1 VIDLSAPAPRLVR
14 FGVFELDL
22 RSGDLRKDGARTRL
36 NLPNQ
41 QLQFLTALLER
52 PGELITR
59 DELRQRLWAEET
71 FVDFEH
77 GLNATVKRVRY
88 TLGDSA
94 DKPRFIETVPRRGYR
109 FIAPVSRDNPPSAS
123 VPLPAQRPERQGA
136 DDATPFNSQLSGPSV
151 QPLAST
157 DVLPTTSGD
166 HTPIPPQ
173 EVVGRVARHPGITVA
188 ATVAV
193 ALLIIGGWWT
203 MRSLTTRMAAPS
215 AQVPRHLTRLTFDPG
230 LQTDV
235 TWSPDGRFIAY
246 ASDRAGTFNIWVQPV
261 SGGDAV
267 QITKSQGQDTE
278 PDWSPDGSTIVF
290 RSERDGGG
298 LFVVPSLGGTE
309 RRLTSF
315 GVQPKWSPNGSQIL
329 FASGPDILSRATYVV
344 ALDNSPPHPILEGFV
359 NDDLLYV
366 LCRAWHPDGRVSIV
380 ARTRNEGF
388 GLYTFP
394 VSGGRPT
401 LTRILQAAR
410 VIPGTARDVPHV
422 EQCQW
427 APSGAALYFEGKLND
442 VSNVWRVAIDPKSL
456 EAGVAER
463 LTTGSG
469 QDARVAVS
477 RDGQYAAFATQAES
491 TRLWSFLF
499 DAAVGGI
506 LGDGQPVTA
515 TTTLVQDTELAPDG
529 RRIAY
534 SLTGVGTGVSELWT
548 QDLMSGEKRQLARDS
563 ANRNAPKW
571 APDGSRLAYQWH
583 HRTDTTQEYSV
594 GVRPAT
600 GGDERLLSSPLSNH
614 QVVPFGWSP
623 DGKSVLV
630 SASLSTSGEPR
641 MVAYSR
647 FAVTLWSLAAAPHAD
662 QSARVLA
669 SSPEADLWQESF
681 SPSGRWIVFEA
692 VNRRVPDA
700 TATLYVIPSAGA
712 DSTHWTRLT
721 DRQGWAD
728 KPRWSPDG
736 KRLYFWSRQGS
747 LFNVWGVRF
756 DDEQGTTVG
765 APFQVTRFDGR
776 ARQIYGGDPSVSR
789 TRLLLSI
796 TDTTGSIWML
806 DKMDK

>member
-1 VIDLSAPAPRLVR
+1 MVRHGTLNRRAFDLSPCYHAGHSRPSCSAPRPPVMDISASVPRHVR

-22 RSGDLRKDGARTRL
+22 RSGDLRKAGARL
-36 NLPNQ
+36 NLPDQ
-41 QLQFLTALLER
+41 PLQFLTALLER
-52 PGELITR
+52 PGELVTR

-77 GLNATVKRVRY
+77 GLNAAVKRLRD

-94 DKPRFIETVPRRGYR
+94 DTPRFIETVPRRGYR
-109 FIAPVSRDNPPSAS
+109 FIAPVDRHDDRSESGQFPVDLPPLGPDGIVGRLAHHPIMTVVAS
-123 VPLPAQRPERQGA
+123 VAVTL
-136 DDATPFNSQLSGPSV
+136 
-151 QPLAST
+151 LA
-157 DVLPTTSGD
+157 
-166 HTPIPPQ
+166 
-173 EVVGRVARHPGITVA
+173 
-188 ATVAV
+188 
-193 ALLIIGGWWT
+193 IGGWWT
-203 MRSLTTRMAAPS
+203 IRSLFTRKAPF
-215 AQVPRHLTRLTFDPG
+215 ARPVQRHLTRLTFDPG

-235 TWSPDGRFIAY
+235 TWSPDGRLIAY
-246 ASDRAGTFNIWVQPV
+246 ASDRAGTFNIWVKPV

-267 QITKSQGQDTE
+267 QVTKSLGQDTE
-278 PDWSPDGSTIVF
+278 PDWSPDGGTIVF

-298 LFVVPSLGGTE
+298 LFVVPALGGIE

-315 GVQPKWSPNGSQIL
+315 GVQPKWSPDGSQIL
-329 FASGPDILSRATYVV
+329 FASATDSRATYVV
-344 ALDNSPPHPILEGFV
+344 ALDNSPPHPVLEGFV

-380 ARTRNEGF
+380 ARTRKDGF

-394 VSGGRPT
+394 PSGGRPT
-401 LTRILQAAR
+401 LTRILPAAR
-410 VIPGTARDVPHV
+410 VIPGTAPDVPLV

-427 APSGAALYFEGKLND
+427 APSGAALYFQGKLND

-469 QDARVAVS
+469 QDTRVAVS
-477 RDGQYAAFATQAES
+477 HDGQYAAFATQAES
-491 TRLWSFLF
+491 TRLWSFPF
-499 DAAVGGI
+499 DAAVGRI
-506 LGDGQPVTA
+506 LGEGQPVTA

-534 SLTGVGTGVSELWT
+534 SLTGVGTGVLELWS

-563 ANRNAPKW
+563 ANRGGPKW
-571 APDGSRLAYQWH
+571 SPEGSRLAYQWH
-583 HRTDTTQEYSV
+583 HRTDTAQEYSV

-600 GGDERLLSSPLSNH
+600 GGDERLLSPPLLNH

-641 MVAYSR
+641 LVGYSR

-669 SSPEADLWQESF
+669 SNPDLDLWQESF
-681 SPSGRWIVFEA
+681 SPNGRWIVFEA
-692 VNRRVPDA
+692 VNRRVPDV
-700 TATLYVIPSAGA
+700 TATLYVIPSTGGD
-712 DSTHWTRLT
+712 DSTHWRRLT
-721 DRQGWAD
+721 DLQGWAD

-756 DDEQGTTVG
+756 DDERGTTVG
-765 APFQVTRFDGR
+765 APFQVTRFDSR
-776 ARQIYGGDPSVSR
+776 ARKIYPGEPSVSR
-789 TRLLLSI
+789 ERLLMSM
-796 TDTTGSIWML
+796 TDTTGSIWTL